1 MHDLAVMSALSEGEF
16 AALVDAMCGDPARR
30 EELTDLLREDHP
42 VFQQRGTATTARMR
56 GWILLALAHIGLSDA
71 TLLYVL
77 EELETGNDPYLV
89 AAAARTL
96 RSYPNPSSA
105 FAPFVIRALVNLRYR
120 DDPVTLQSYGGY
132 ATSASS
138 TSPVREL
145 LATVAWLGPEAK
157 AIVNEVE
164 LLRAPHGGLPRRL
177 FPDVDRAVKAI
188 RVGDQGDE
196 SSAERCCTLPGGLQS
211 VFSWARTFRRDSAV
225 VEDIIF
231 EDQDGAAISFPEL
244 FRGHPSIVVFFY
256 SRCDNPLKCSL
267 TITKLARVQ
276 KLLEARG
283 LAGKIHTAAIT
294 YDPGFDLP
302 DRLRSY
308 GRSRGLEMNAWNR
321 MVRATNAFSALRS
334 HFKLGVNFIESLV
347 NRHRI
352 EAYVLDAEGRIASCF
367 ERIHWDES
375 RIVDRAIEVLNEEV
389 LNEQTHKADSDT
401 TLSHTSNA
409 TAPHFWGTLSS
420 LGLAL
425 FPKCPA
431 CWASYLSMSG
441 VATLEQIPYSPWLQ
455 PLFIALMLMNLG
467 AVWLRRHSTHGM
479 IALLLVAA
487 GTLTTIICKFA
498 GVWDKGA
505 MLGFALTLL
514 GSITSAVWTRT
525 HEQVLV
531 SKSTFS

>member
-1 MHDLAVMSALSEGEF
+1 MHDLAVMSALSEGQF

-30 EELTDLLREDHP
+30 GELTDLLREDHP
-42 VFQQRGTATTARMR
+42 VFQQRGTATTVRMR
-56 GWILLALAHIGLSDA
+56 GWMLLALARIGLSDA
-71 TLLYVL
+71 TLLFVL

-96 RSYPNPSSA
+96 RSYPNPSPA

-120 DDPVTLQSYGGY
+120 DDPVTLESYGGY
-132 ATSASS
+132 AASASS

-145 LATVAWLGPEAK
+145 LATVAWLGPEAR

-164 LLRAPHGGLPRRL
+164 LLRAPYGGLPKRL

-188 RVGDQGDE
+188 RAGDQGDE
-196 SSAERCCTLPGGLQS
+196 SGVERCCTLPSGLQS
-211 VFSWARTFRRDSAV
+211 VCSWARTFRRDSAV

-231 EDQDGAAISFPEL
+231 EDQDGAAISFWEL

-267 TITKLARVQ
+267 TITKLARIQ
-276 KLLEARG
+276 RLLEARG

-302 DRLRSY
+302 DRLRGY

-321 MVRATNAFSALRS
+321 MVRATKASSALRS

-375 RIVDRAIEVLNEEV
+375 RIVDRAIEVLNE
-389 LNEQTHKADSDT
+389 QTHRADSET

-409 TAPHFWGTLSS
+409 TARHFWGALSS

-467 AVWLRRHSTHGM
+467 AVWIRRHSTMGM

-487 GTLTTIICKFA
+487 GTFTTIICKFA
-498 GVWDKGA
+498 WVWDKGA
-505 MLGFALTLL
+505 LLGFALSLV
-514 GSITSAVWTRT
+514 GSITSAVWTST